1 MPHFIPKQTRAEI
14 HCRLSRAAGY
24 YLVGLRPIAL
34 EWYRKAAAQG
44 HNSGLCDVGFSYRNG
59 LGVAQDFAAALP
71 FYRRACAQG
80 CPTAAYWLG
89 IAYERGE
96 GIPADKAEAL
106 KYYRLSAKRGDSD
119 APKDVQRLS
128 ASLP

>member
-44 HNSGLCDVGFSYRNG
+44 HK
-59 LGVAQDFAAALP
+59 A
-71 FYRRACAQG
+71 ACAMSVSVTETPNAG
-80 CPTAAYWLG
+80 TRMRPRKFKGFLHHFLRNLRPHDPDISMKNLRITSEPSICGGRPCVRDTR
-89 IAYERGE
+89 IRVS
-96 GIPADKAEAL
+96 DV
-106 KYYRLSAKRGDSD
+106 LS
-119 APKDVQRLS
+119 
-128 ASLP
+128 